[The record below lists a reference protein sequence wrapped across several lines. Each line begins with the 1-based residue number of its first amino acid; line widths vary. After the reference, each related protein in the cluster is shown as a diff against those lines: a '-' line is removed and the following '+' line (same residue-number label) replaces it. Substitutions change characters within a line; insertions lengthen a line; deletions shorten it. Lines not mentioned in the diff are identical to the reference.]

1 MSADTV
7 LRSTAGRLGWKI
19 DTRGHG
25 GFIIGAGSRRRDG
38 RYRVT
43 RNREI
48 APLPS
53 WLVDALTPATPR
65 PEPGE
70 RPTRPPRTHRRYLQ
84 AILTG
89 ESDAVACAQPGTR
102 HTTLLSAACTLGRLV
117 AGGELD
123 DHDAR
128 SALRRAAACHVGID
142 GMSQREVT
150 DTIND
155 GIQYGSQRPR
165 RLTD

>member
-25 GFIIGAGSRRRDG
+25 GFIIGAGSLRRDG

-43 RNREI
+43 GNRGI
-48 APLPS
+48 APLPA
-53 WLVDALTPATPR
+53 WLVDALTPATPQ

-70 RPTRPPRTHRRYLQ
+70 RPTRPPRTDRSYLQ
-84 AILTG
+84 AIVDG
-89 ESDAVACAQPGTR
+89 ESDAVASAQPGTR

-123 DHDAR
+123 LCRAHRIASCSGPPRGNRRHDPA
-128 SALRRAAACHVGID
+128 
-142 GMSQREVT
+142 
-150 DTIND
+150 
-155 GIQYGSQRPR
+155 
-165 RLTD
+165 